1 MNCKRVRE
9 IIFLYADNELG
20 DDLLVSVQ
28 EHVVLCPQ
36 CAREVDYT
44 RRMLTVVRK
53 RCTRTRAPEALR
65 KKILTSLR
73 HPEVEW
79 EG

>member
-1 MNCKRVRE
+1 MNCSKVKE
-9 IIFLYADNELG
+9 IIFLYTDNELG
-20 DDLLVSVQ
+20 EELLVSVQ

-36 CAREVDYT
+36 CARRIAYT
-44 RRMLTVVRK
+44 RRLLKVVRK
-53 RCTRTRAPEALR
+53 GCTRTTAPERLR
-65 KKILTSLR
+65 KRILTSLR

>member
-1 MNCKRVRE
+1 MNCSKVRE
-9 IIFLYADNELG
+9 IVFLYTDNELG
-20 DDLLVSVQ
+20 EELLVSVQ

-36 CAREVDYT
+36 CARRIEYT
-44 RRMLTVVRK
+44 QRLLKVVRK
-53 RCTRTRAPEALR
+53 GCTRTTAPQRLR
-65 KKILTSLR
+65 KRLLTTLR